1 MLALLLVLALQ
12 AQALADDVSSL
23 AVSSPQLV
31 CQLDMN
37 VLKGA
42 VRRLSWSPDG
52 LYLHVQT
59 IDREILRDYIV
70 ALDDK
75 EVSIAFGE
83 PEWASGYWARKADL
97 SAPGEPGLK
106 IEVIEKHQRTRPAP
120 FAGGFAA
127 GGAQTV
133 DQRNPNDTYA
143 IEVSLKLLGEEVGY
157 FLNDVAYG
165 GITFGWGPTGSGM
178 LVFVDAKGRVSLFD
192 RQKHKKT
199 VPGTKDAVLPAWSPD
214 GTRIAFLQK
223 DNRRMYRLMTATVTR
238 PRI

>member
-1 MLALLLVLALQ
+1 MFTFLLVLALQ
-12 AQALADDVSSL
+12 AQALTDDVASF

-59 IDREILRDYIV
+59 IDGDVLRDYLV
-70 ALDDK
+70 TLDDK
-75 EVSIAFGE
+75 EVSLAFGE
-83 PEWASGYWARKADL
+83 PEWASAYWARKADL

-106 IEVIEKHQRTRPAP
+106 IEVIEKHQRTRPVP
-120 FAGGFAA
+120 FTGGFSA

-133 DQRNPNDTYA
+133 DQRNPNDTFA

-157 FLNDVAYG
+157 FLNAVAYG
-165 GITFGWGPTGSGM
+165 GITFGWGPPGSGM
-178 LVFVDAKGRVSLFD
+178 LVFADAKGRLALFD
-192 RQKHKKT
+192 RQKHKKAL
-199 VPGTKDAVLPAWSPD
+199 PGTKDAVLPAWSPD
-214 GTRIAFLQK
+214 GTRVAYLQK
-223 DNRRMYRLMTATVTR
+223 DGRRIYRLMTATVTR
-238 PRI
+238 PRT